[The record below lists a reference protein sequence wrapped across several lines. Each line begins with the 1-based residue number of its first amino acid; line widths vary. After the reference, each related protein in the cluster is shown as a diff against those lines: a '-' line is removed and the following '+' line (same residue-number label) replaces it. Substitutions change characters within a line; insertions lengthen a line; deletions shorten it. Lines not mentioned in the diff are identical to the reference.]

1 MALTLLIYYQITICK
16 TSLLSSLIWVVLLCQ
31 AIFYDVSHSF
41 FSSYNREKVLKIL
54 DILLQ
59 TKDSDN
65 AESISIAKWQGIFGI
80 ITAIA
85 CQTWT
90 HSCDSYS
97 EYLII
102 YFDYLIIPFDY
113 LITG

>member
-1 MALTLLIYYQITICK
+1 M
-16 TSLLSSLIWVVLLCQ
+16 
-31 AIFYDVSHSF
+31 
-41 FSSYNREKVLKIL
+41 
-54 DILLQ
+54 Q

-65 AESISIAKWQGIFGI
+65 AESISIAEWQGIFGI
-80 ITAIA
+80 ITANA
-85 CQTWT
+85 RQPWT